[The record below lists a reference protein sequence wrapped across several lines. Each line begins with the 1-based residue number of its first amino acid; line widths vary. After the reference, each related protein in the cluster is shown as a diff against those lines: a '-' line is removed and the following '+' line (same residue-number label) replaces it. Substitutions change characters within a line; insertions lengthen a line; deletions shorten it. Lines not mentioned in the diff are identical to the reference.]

1 MSESVALSALYDG
14 DLAGLLAWITD
25 TGRFDETETFDMTGP
40 DGQSE
45 GAATIIR
52 MGKAII
58 RQTGPG
64 RIDLHVHETV
74 EEACTCFM
82 SASRVYRAGLQGG
95 DIMAMLQAALT
106 GNAQAAARQVALPPR
121 DGTGMYL

>member
-1 MSESVALSALYDG
+1 MDESAALSELSNG
-14 DLAGLLAWITD
+14 DLDGWLRTLPAEAS
-25 TGRFDETETFDMTGP
+25 ETFDMTGP

-45 GAATIIR
+45 GTATLMR

-64 RIDLHVHETV
+64 RIDVHVHETV
-74 EEACTCFM
+74 KEACECFVV
-82 SASRVYRAGLQGG
+82 ALRIYRGGDLPRG

-106 GNAQAAARQVALPPR
+106 GNAQGVQQVALPPR

>member
-1 MSESVALSALYDG
+1 MDESAALSELSNG
-14 DLAGLLAWITD
+14 DLDGWLRTLPAEAS
-25 TGRFDETETFDMTGP
+25 ETFDMTGP

-45 GAATIIR
+45 GAATLMR

-64 RIDLHVHETV
+64 RIDVHVHETV
-74 EEACTCFM
+74 EQAGECFV

-95 DIMAMLQAALT
+95 DIVAMLQAALT
-106 GNAQAAARQVALPPR
+106 GNAQGVQRVSLPPR

>member
-1 MSESVALSALYDG
+1 MDESAALSELSNG
-14 DLAGLLAWITD
+14 DLDGWLRTLPA
-25 TGRFDETETFDMTGP
+25 EVSETFDMTGP

-45 GAATIIR
+45 GTATLMR

-64 RIDLHVHETV
+64 RIDVHVHETV
-74 EEACTCFM
+74 EEAGECFV
-82 SASRVYRAGLQGG
+82 SASRVYRGGLQGG

>member
-1 MSESVALSALYDG
+1 MDESAALSELSNG
-14 DLAGLLAWITD
+14 DLDGWLRTLPAEAS
-25 TGRFDETETFDMTGP
+25 ETFDMTGP

-45 GAATIIR
+45 GTATLMR

-64 RIDLHVHETV
+64 RIDVHVHETV
-74 EEACTCFM
+74 EEAGECFV
-82 SASRVYRAGLQGG
+82 SASRVYRGGLQGG

-106 GNAQAAARQVALPPR
+106 GNGQGVQRVSLPPR

>member
-1 MSESVALSALYDG
+1 MDESAALSELSNG
-14 DLAGLLAWITD
+14 DLDGWLRTLPA
-25 TGRFDETETFDMTGP
+25 EVSETFDMTGP
-40 DGQSE
+40 DGRSE

-74 EEACTCFM
+74 EEACTCFV
-82 SASRVYRAGLQGG
+82 SASRIYRGGDLPRG

-106 GNAQAAARQVALPPR
+106 GNAQAAAQQVALPPR